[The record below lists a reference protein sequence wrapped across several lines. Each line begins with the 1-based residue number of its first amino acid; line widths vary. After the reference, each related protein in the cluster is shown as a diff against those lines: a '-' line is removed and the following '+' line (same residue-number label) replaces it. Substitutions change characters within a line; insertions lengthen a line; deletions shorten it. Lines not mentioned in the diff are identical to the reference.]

1 MMHQTSSQ
9 DFKHYGYANV
19 EGERLNADIRDD
31 FIRNKEVSGY
41 NSLGGGAKNLNKPSS
56 AAPSRKPIQNQLLM
70 MRKRAGSNRQN
81 AQLLKHSQTMTA
93 PLGDDN
99 TIANTRK
106 SLMTPSSATQNLH

>member
-19 EGERLNADIRDD
+19 EGERLNADIGDD